1 MLSKNEIK
9 IFKMLG
15 LEDLLSQE
23 PAVIYRVAVE
33 LAFRKNLQGP
43 HIDALRRGYNA
54 FVDCTI
60 YRNTEAFENEI
71 QFEDIKLEYYR
82 GMYLSMYGTDKDSKE

>member
-1 MLSKNEIK
+1 MFSKNETK

-15 LEDLLSQE
+15 LEHILSQE
-23 PAVIYRVAVE
+23 PAAVYRIAVE

-71 QFEDIKLEYYR
+71 QF
-82 GMYLSMYGTDKDSKE
+82 